1 MSEKL
6 TLQDSVADK
15 VHPRRF
21 PRMSGKMAAI
31 LGHLLNQTWTDPA
44 MVELV
49 ITSDGF
55 LMGRHE
61 GEVTCNRFLGEESS
75 LRDNLKKLITLP
87 EVGLTG
93 EEKEYLMKLFSRI
106 RRLKEK
112 KPARVL
118 H

>member
-1 MSEKL
+1 MSEEL
-6 TLQDSVADK
+6 TLQDKVAAK
-15 VHPRRF
+15 LHPSRF
-21 PRMSGKMAAI
+21 TRMSGKMAAI
-31 LGHLLNQTWTDPA
+31 LGTLLNQTWTDPA
-44 MVELV
+44 IVELV

-55 LMGRHE
+55 LLGRHK
-61 GEVTCNRFLGEESS
+61 GESTCDQFLGAESA
-75 LRDNLKKLITLP
+75 LRDNLKKRINLP

-93 EEKEYLMKLFSRI
+93 EKKEYLMKLFSRI

>member
-1 MSEKL
+1 MSENL
-6 TLQDSVADK
+6 TLQDSVAAK
-15 VHPRRF
+15 VHPQRF
-21 PRMSGKMAAI
+21 PNMSGKMAAI

-55 LMGRHE
+55 LLGRHE
-61 GEVTCNRFLGEESS
+61 GEITCKRLLGAESA
-75 LRDNLKKLITLP
+75 LRDNLKTLIQIAD
-87 EVGLTG
+87 VGLTG